1 MIRSLVLAL
10 CLALPLSA
18 LAQDDASLLVPLAP
32 HPTKAHR
39 KKPKHRHNDLD
50 QLAPLNLPTTLTV
63 KVPGVE
69 DAQVTVDGK
78 DWGKAPVEARKVR
91 PGAHRV
97 RVSRPGFAT
106 FKRRVVVHSGDRAH
120 VAVKLRAVSGVL
132 TVRSTP
138 PGAEVSLDGA
148 RLGSTPLVQKVVKP
162 GSYELR
168 LRADGFMNDLSRV
181 DLRAGQDTVIARTLV
196 AVPKPEPT
204 PVATAEVKP
213 ADRPVQVALTPKV
226 APDPGPLPT
235 EQYAEVEPTKAWYE
249 HWYVWAGAGAVV
261 AAAAVGIAASSGG
274 TTVGAPP
281 LAASVCGGAC
291 DGVLTP

>member
-18 LAQDDASLLVPLAP
+18 FAQDDASLLAPLAP
-32 HPTKAHR
+32 HPTKSHR

-63 KVPGVE
+63 NVPGVE
-69 DAQVTVDGK
+69 DAQVVVDGK
-78 DWGKAPVEARKVR
+78 DWGTAPVNGRKVR
-91 PGAHRV
+91 PGAHRI
-97 RVSRPGFAT
+97 RVSRPGFAP
-106 FKRRVVVHSGDRAH
+106 FKRRVVVRTGDRAH
-120 VAVKLRAVSGVL
+120 VAARLRPVAGVL

-138 PGAEVSLDGA
+138 PGAEVSLDGE
-148 RLGSTPLVQKVVKP
+148 RLGPTPLVQKVLKP

-168 LRADGFMNDLSRV
+168 LRMEGFMNDLSRV
-181 DLRAGQDTVIARTLV
+181 ALRAGQDTVIARTLV
-196 AVPKPEPT
+196 AVPKPL
-204 PVATAEVKP
+204 PVAEAKP
-213 ADRPVQVALTPKV
+213 VDRPVQVALSPTV
-226 APDPGPLPT
+226 APEPGPLPT
-235 EQYAEVEPTKAWYE
+235 EQYAEVEPPKAWYQ

-261 AAAAVGIAASSGG
+261 AAAAVGLAASSGG